1 MLGITIH
8 TSIPID
14 RKRILLM
21 TIGYKQIK
29 TLGWNLTTQM
39 SLIMNLKIL
48 NKIALEIQMM
58 INQILQDLVL
68 FSDLI
73 LMEKVL
79 IC

>member
-1 MLGITIH
+1 
-8 TSIPID
+8 
-14 RKRILLM
+14 M

-73 LMEKVL
+73 LTEKVL

>member
-1 MLGITIH
+1 
-8 TSIPID
+8 
-14 RKRILLM
+14 M